1 MLFRSRPPKPSLTL
15 VKAADGGKTSDRP
28 SERNSG
34 GPPRTPEDELQR
46 ALDAVATVIR
56 AFGRHAF
63 DLPETE
69 ASEIAHLCEKWATH
83 LLLLA
88 PAPTAEMDE
97 ERSRAASKARDWVS
111 AVQYVAG
118 LRKKEHAFLGK
129 TLQDLRETV
138 WTFVHGL
145 NQAFAH
151 GNDADSRMKTQL
163 ARLRNAA
170 QGGSTTDLKREAMSV
185 AETIGTIVEERTRR
199 QADHVMKLGERMAE
213 LGRALEEARREV
225 AFDSLTKLFN
235 RKTFDEELT
244 RTADLN
250 GLFKQTACLLVVDV
264 DHFKAIND
272 TYGHPTG
279 DEVLRKLAECL
290 IRTFRRRDDV
300 VARYGGEEF
309 AVILRETVQ
318 KEAVFLSERLLEA
331 ARHLVVEHAGRTAKV
346 TLSVGIAEIATNELP
361 ESWLARADRALYDAK
376 KGGRDRY
383 VIAGP
388 PESTG

>member
-1 MLFRSRPPKPSLTL
+1 MLFRSRPPKPSLAL
-15 VKAADGGKTSDRP
+15 VKANSGKPSDRP
-28 SERNSG
+28 SERDSG
-34 GPPRTPEDELQR
+34 GPPRTPQDELER
-46 ALDAVATVIR
+46 ALDAVAAVIR
-56 AFGRHAF
+56 GFGRHAF
-63 DLPETE
+63 DLPE
-69 ASEIAHLCEKWATH
+69 ADAAEIAHLCEKWATH

-88 PAPTAEMDE
+88 PSPTNEIEEDRSPRAP
-97 ERSRAASKARDWVS
+97 SKARDWVS
-111 AVQYVAG
+111 AVQYVVG
-118 LRKKEHAFLGK
+118 LRKKEHVYIIK
-129 TLQDLRETV
+129 TLQDLRDTI

-151 GNDADSRMKTQL
+151 GSDADSRMKTQL

-170 QGGSTTDLKREAMSV
+170 QGGSTSDLKREAISV
-185 AETIGTIVEERTRR
+185 AETIGTIVEERTKK

-213 LGRALEEARREV
+213 LGRALEQARREV

-244 RTADLN
+244 RTADLG
-250 GLFKQTACLLVVDV
+250 GLFKQKACLLIIDI
-264 DHFKAIND
+264 DHFKAVND

-279 DEVLRKLAECL
+279 DEVLRKIAECL

-309 AVILRETVQ
+309 AVILRETVE

-331 ARHLVVEHAGRTAKV
+331 ARHLLVEHAGRTAQV
-346 TLSVGIAEIATNELP
+346 TLSVGIAEIAPSELP

-383 VIAGP
+383 IIAVA